1 MVTEVAAPASLG
13 QVVYVMYR
21 LRQESKSLYLRGLIT
36 TSCQR
41 RCAKS
46 WKVRTQR

>member
-1 MVTEVAAPASLG
+1 MVTKVAALASLG
-13 QVVYVMYR
+13 QAVCAMYR

-36 TSCQR
+36 TSYQR
-41 RCAKS
+41 PCVKS